1 MADQAAEPVGGGVG
15 VAGTTTTTS
24 AAVDGIVYP
33 KYDQDEGEFIY
44 IYILYITELFFQFLP
59 SSVLSFPF
67 LYKRLAN
74 FLALLRTYLSNIF
87 LCPGY
92 YHQTQQNKT
101 KQKPLHLFCSSTRF
115 SLKCSSD

>member
-33 KYDQDEGEFIY
+33 KYDQDEGECIY
-44 IYILYITELFFQFLP
+44 IIELFFQSLP
-59 SSVLSFPF
+59 SSVLSSPL

-92 YHQTQQNKT
+92 YHQTQTQQNKT